1 MLLEL
6 HIKNFALID
15 SADLKFEKG
24 LNILTGETGAGKS
37 IVIDSVNFI
46 MGDKQSRDIIRT
58 GAESAYVEGVFDANS
73 EETSH
78 ILQENGIDEED
89 VLIISRE
96 INQNGR
102 SISRINGKTV
112 TVSLLKQI
120 MKYIIDIHGQHQHQ
134 SLLDEQNHIQILDSF
149 CGSNII
155 EIKKQYKA
163 LYEQIKEIENQIDRI
178 NLDEKYRQR
187 KLELLSYQINEI
199 NEAKLKLNEDEE
211 LYKKKEVLANAE
223 KIYSSLSLAYNIL
236 YSAEEQSSSY
246 DGIGSSIGYLEG
258 IEKYDEKLKNI
269 RNELEDVYYSLEG
282 IVDEIREYKD
292 NIDFE
297 PDVLNQVELRL
308 DLINNLKM
316 KYGNSIEEILAYCE
330 RSSSELN
337 ELVNNNQTIDKLN
350 QKKKDGYI
358 KLNKLAEDISRIR
371 KEVAVKLGN
380 RIEEELRYLGMDKA
394 SFKIV
399 VEDNENLN
407 EDGKNKVYFM
417 MTANIGE
424 PLKPL
429 SKVASGGELSR
440 IMLAIKSVIADVDS
454 IPTLIFDE
462 IDTGISGRAAQAV
475 AEKMCL
481 ISKNHQILCVTH
493 LPQIASMADV
503 HFKIEKNIID
513 GKTYTNV
520 LKLNNKG
527 QTEELARML
536 GGAILTDLTRK
547 HSTEMKNLA
556 NDLKGEIRKSKNI

>member
-6 HIKNFALID
+6 HIKDFALID

-73 EETSH
+73 EEASH

-112 TVSLLKQI
+112 TVSLLKQV
-120 MKYIIDIHGQHQHQ
+120 MKYIIDIYGQHQHQ

-149 CGSNII
+149 CGSSII

-163 LYEQIKEIENQIDRI
+163 LYEQTKEIENQIDRI
-178 NLDEKYRQR
+178 NLDEKDRQR
-187 KLELLSYQINEI
+187 KLGLLSYQINEI
-199 NEAKLKLNEDEE
+199 NEAKLKPNEDEE
-211 LYKKKEVLANAE
+211 LYKKREVLANAE
-223 KIYSSLSLAYNIL
+223 KIYSSLSHAYNIL
-236 YSAEEQSSSY
+236 YSSEEQNSSY

-258 IEKYDEKLKNI
+258 IEKYDEKLENI
-269 RNELEDVYYSLEG
+269 KNELKDVYYNLEG

-297 PDVLNQVELRL
+297 PDVLNQVEIRL
-308 DLINNLKM
+308 DLINSLKM

-337 ELVNNNQTIDKLN
+337 ELVNNNQTIDKLS

-358 KLNKLAEDISRIR
+358 KLNKLAEDISKIR
-371 KEVAVKLGN
+371 KEVAVKLED

-399 VEDNENLN
+399 VEDNESLN

-417 MTANIGE
+417 MTANVGE

-481 ISKNHQILCVTH
+481 ISKNHQVLCVTH

-520 LKLNNKG
+520 LKLNDKG

-547 HSTEMKNLA
+547 HSIEMKSLA
-556 NDLKGEIRKSKNI
+556 NDLKGKIRKT

>member
-6 HIKNFALID
+6 HIKDFALID

-112 TVSLLKQI
+112 TVSLLKQV
-120 MKYIIDIHGQHQHQ
+120 MKYIIDIYGQHQHQ

-149 CGSNII
+149 CGSSII

-178 NLDEKYRQR
+178 NLDEKDRQR
-187 KLELLSYQINEI
+187 KLGLLSYQINEI
-199 NEAKLKLNEDEE
+199 NEAKLKPNEDEE
-211 LYKKKEVLANAE
+211 LYKKREVLANAE
-223 KIYSSLSLAYNIL
+223 KIYSSLSHAYNIL
-236 YSAEEQSSSY
+236 YSSEEQNSSY

-258 IEKYDEKLKNI
+258 IEKYDEKLENI
-269 RNELEDVYYSLEG
+269 KNELKDVYYNLEG

-297 PDVLNQVELRL
+297 PDVLNQVEIRL
-308 DLINNLKM
+308 DLINSLKM

-337 ELVNNNQTIDKLN
+337 ELVNNNQTIDKLS

-358 KLNKLAEDISRIR
+358 KLNKLAEDISKIR
-371 KEVAVKLGN
+371 KEVAVKLED

-399 VEDNENLN
+399 VEDNESLN

-417 MTANIGE
+417 MTANVGE

-481 ISKNHQILCVTH
+481 ISKNHQVLCVTH

-520 LKLNNKG
+520 LKLDNKG

-547 HSTEMKNLA
+547 HSIEMKSLA
-556 NDLKGEIRKSKNI
+556 NDLKGKIRKT

>member
-6 HIKNFALID
+6 HIKDFALID

-73 EETSH
+73 EEASH

-112 TVSLLKQI
+112 TVSLLKQV
-120 MKYIIDIHGQHQHQ
+120 MKYIIDIYGQHQHQ

-149 CGSNII
+149 CGSSII

-163 LYEQIKEIENQIDRI
+163 LYEQTKEIENQIDRI
-178 NLDEKYRQR
+178 NLDEKDRQR
-187 KLELLSYQINEI
+187 KLGLLSYQINEI
-199 NEAKLKLNEDEE
+199 NEAKLKPNEDEE
-211 LYKKKEVLANAE
+211 LYKKREVLANAE
-223 KIYSSLSLAYNIL
+223 KIYSSLSHAYNIL
-236 YSAEEQSSSY
+236 YSSEEQNSSY

-258 IEKYDEKLKNI
+258 IEKYDEKLENI
-269 RNELEDVYYSLEG
+269 KNELKDVYYNLEG

-297 PDVLNQVELRL
+297 PDVLNQVEIRL
-308 DLINNLKM
+308 DLINSLKM

-337 ELVNNNQTIDKLN
+337 ELVNNNQTIDKLS

-358 KLNKLAEDISRIR
+358 KLNKLAEDISKIR
-371 KEVAVKLGN
+371 KEVAVKLED

-399 VEDNENLN
+399 VEDNESLN

-417 MTANIGE
+417 MTANVGE

-481 ISKNHQILCVTH
+481 ISKNHQVLCVTH

-520 LKLNNKG
+520 LKLDNKG

-547 HSTEMKNLA
+547 HSIEMKSLA
-556 NDLKGEIRKSKNI
+556 NDLKGKIRKT

>member
-6 HIKNFALID
+6 HIKDFALID

-112 TVSLLKQI
+112 TVSLLKQV
-120 MKYIIDIHGQHQHQ
+120 MKYIIDIYGQHQHQ

-149 CGSNII
+149 CGSSII

-178 NLDEKYRQR
+178 NLDEKDRQR
-187 KLELLSYQINEI
+187 KLGLLSYQINEI
-199 NEAKLKLNEDEE
+199 NEAKLKPNEDEE
-211 LYKKKEVLANAE
+211 LYKKREVLANAE
-223 KIYSSLSLAYNIL
+223 KIYSSLSNAYNIL
-236 YSAEEQSSSY
+236 YSSEEQNSSY

-258 IEKYDEKLKNI
+258 IEKYDEKLENI
-269 RNELEDVYYSLEG
+269 KNELKDVYYNLEG

-297 PDVLNQVELRL
+297 PDVLNQVEIRL
-308 DLINNLKM
+308 DLINSLKM

-337 ELVNNNQTIDKLN
+337 ELVNNNQTIDKLS

-358 KLNKLAEDISRIR
+358 KLNKLAEDISKIR
-371 KEVAVKLGN
+371 KEVAVKLED

-399 VEDNENLN
+399 VEDNESLN

-417 MTANIGE
+417 MTANVGE

-481 ISKNHQILCVTH
+481 ISKNHQVLCVTH

-520 LKLNNKG
+520 LKLNDKG

-547 HSTEMKNLA
+547 HSIEMKSLA
-556 NDLKGEIRKSKNI
+556 NDLKGKIRKT

>member
-1 MLLEL
+1 
-6 HIKNFALID
+6 
-15 SADLKFEKG
+15 
-24 LNILTGETGAGKS
+24 
-37 IVIDSVNFI
+37 
-46 MGDKQSRDIIRT
+46 
-58 GAESAYVEGVFDANS
+58 
-73 EETSH
+73 
-78 ILQENGIDEED
+78 
-89 VLIISRE
+89 
-96 INQNGR
+96 
-102 SISRINGKTV
+102 
-112 TVSLLKQI
+112 
-120 MKYIIDIHGQHQHQ
+120 
-134 SLLDEQNHIQILDSF
+134 
-149 CGSNII
+149 
-155 EIKKQYKA
+155 
-163 LYEQIKEIENQIDRI
+163 
-178 NLDEKYRQR
+178 
-187 KLELLSYQINEI
+187 
-199 NEAKLKLNEDEE
+199 
-211 LYKKKEVLANAE
+211 
-223 KIYSSLSLAYNIL
+223 
-236 YSAEEQSSSY
+236 
-246 DGIGSSIGYLEG
+246 
-258 IEKYDEKLKNI
+258 
-269 RNELEDVYYSLEG
+269 G

-297 PDVLNQVELRL
+297 PDVLNQVEIRL
-308 DLINNLKM
+308 DLINSLKM

-337 ELVNNNQTIDKLN
+337 ELVNNNQTIDKLS

-358 KLNKLAEDISRIR
+358 KLNKLAEDISKIR
-371 KEVAVKLGN
+371 KEVAVKLED

-399 VEDNENLN
+399 VEDNESLN

-417 MTANIGE
+417 MTANVGE

-481 ISKNHQILCVTH
+481 ISKNHQVLCVTH

-520 LKLNNKG
+520 LKLNDKG

-547 HSTEMKNLA
+547 HSIEMKSLA
-556 NDLKGEIRKSKNI
+556 NDLKGKIRKT

>member
-6 HIKNFALID
+6 HIKDFALID

-112 TVSLLKQI
+112 TVSLLKQV
-120 MKYIIDIHGQHQHQ
+120 MKYIIDIYGQHQHQ

-149 CGSNII
+149 CGSSII

-163 LYEQIKEIENQIDRI
+163 LYEQTKEIENQIDRI
-178 NLDEKYRQR
+178 NLDEKDRQR
-187 KLELLSYQINEI
+187 KLGLLSYQINEI
-199 NEAKLKLNEDEE
+199 NEAKLKPNEDEE
-211 LYKKKEVLANAE
+211 LYKKREVLANAE
-223 KIYSSLSLAYNIL
+223 KIYSSLSNAYNIL
-236 YSAEEQSSSY
+236 YSSEEQNSSY

-258 IEKYDEKLKNI
+258 IEKYDEKLENI
-269 RNELEDVYYSLEG
+269 KNELKDVYYNLEG

-297 PDVLNQVELRL
+297 PDVLNQVEIRL
-308 DLINNLKM
+308 DLINSLKM

-337 ELVNNNQTIDKLN
+337 ELVNNNQTIDKLS

-358 KLNKLAEDISRIR
+358 KLNKLAEDISKIR
-371 KEVAVKLGN
+371 KEVAVKLED

-399 VEDNENLN
+399 VEDNESLN

-417 MTANIGE
+417 MTANVGE

-481 ISKNHQILCVTH
+481 ISKNHQVLCVTH

-520 LKLNNKG
+520 LKLNDKG

-547 HSTEMKNLA
+547 HSIEMKSLA
-556 NDLKGEIRKSKNI
+556 NDLKGKIRKT

>member
-6 HIKNFALID
+6 HIKDFALID

-112 TVSLLKQI
+112 TVSLLKQV
-120 MKYIIDIHGQHQHQ
+120 MKYIIDIYGQHQHQ

-149 CGSNII
+149 CGSSII

-178 NLDEKYRQR
+178 NLDEKDRQR
-187 KLELLSYQINEI
+187 KLGLLSYQINEI
-199 NEAKLKLNEDEE
+199 NEAKLKPNEDEE
-211 LYKKKEVLANAE
+211 LYKKREVLANAE
-223 KIYSSLSLAYNIL
+223 KIYSSLSNAYNIL
-236 YSAEEQSSSY
+236 YSSEEQNSSY

-258 IEKYDEKLKNI
+258 IEKYDEKLENI
-269 RNELEDVYYSLEG
+269 KNELKDVYYNLEG

-297 PDVLNQVELRL
+297 PDVLNQVEIRL
-308 DLINNLKM
+308 DLINSLKM

-337 ELVNNNQTIDKLN
+337 ELVNNNQTIDKLS

-358 KLNKLAEDISRIR
+358 KLNKLAEDISKIR
-371 KEVAVKLGN
+371 KEVAVKLED

-399 VEDNENLN
+399 VEDNESLN

-417 MTANIGE
+417 MTANVGE

-481 ISKNHQILCVTH
+481 ISKNHQVLCVTH

-520 LKLNNKG
+520 LKLDNKG

-547 HSTEMKNLA
+547 HSIEMKSLA
-556 NDLKGEIRKSKNI
+556 NDLKGKIRKT

>member
-6 HIKNFALID
+6 HIKDFALID

-73 EETSH
+73 EEASH

-112 TVSLLKQI
+112 TVSLLKQV
-120 MKYIIDIHGQHQHQ
+120 MKYIIDIYGQHQHQ

-149 CGSNII
+149 CGSSII

-178 NLDEKYRQR
+178 NLDEKDRQR
-187 KLELLSYQINEI
+187 KLGLLSYQINEI
-199 NEAKLKLNEDEE
+199 NEAKLKPNEDEE
-211 LYKKKEVLANAE
+211 LYKKREVLANAE
-223 KIYSSLSLAYNIL
+223 KIYSSLSNAYNIL
-236 YSAEEQSSSY
+236 YSSEEQNSSY

-258 IEKYDEKLKNI
+258 IEKYDEKLENI
-269 RNELEDVYYSLEG
+269 KNELKDVYYNLEG

-297 PDVLNQVELRL
+297 PDVLNQVEIRL
-308 DLINNLKM
+308 DLINSLKM

-337 ELVNNNQTIDKLN
+337 ELVNNNQTIDKLS

-358 KLNKLAEDISRIR
+358 KLNKLAEDISKIR
-371 KEVAVKLGN
+371 KEVAVKLED

-399 VEDNENLN
+399 VEDNESLN

-417 MTANIGE
+417 MTANVGE

-481 ISKNHQILCVTH
+481 ISKNHQVLCVTH

-520 LKLNNKG
+520 LKLNDKG

-547 HSTEMKNLA
+547 HSIEMKSLA
-556 NDLKGEIRKSKNI
+556 NDLKGKIRKT

>member
-6 HIKNFALID
+6 HIKDFALID

-112 TVSLLKQI
+112 TVSLLKQV
-120 MKYIIDIHGQHQHQ
+120 MKYIIDIYGQHQHQ

-149 CGSNII
+149 CGSSII

-163 LYEQIKEIENQIDRI
+163 LYEQTKEIENQIDRI
-178 NLDEKYRQR
+178 NLDEKDRQR
-187 KLELLSYQINEI
+187 KLGLLSYQINEI
-199 NEAKLKLNEDEE
+199 NEAKLKPNEDEE
-211 LYKKKEVLANAE
+211 LYKKREVLANAE
-223 KIYSSLSLAYNIL
+223 KIYSSLSHAYNIL
-236 YSAEEQSSSY
+236 YSSEEQNSSY

-258 IEKYDEKLKNI
+258 IEKYDEKLENI
-269 RNELEDVYYSLEG
+269 KNELKDVYYNLEG

-297 PDVLNQVELRL
+297 PDVLNQVEIRL
-308 DLINNLKM
+308 DLINSLKM

-337 ELVNNNQTIDKLN
+337 ELVNNNQTIDKLS

-358 KLNKLAEDISRIR
+358 KLNKLAEDISKIR
-371 KEVAVKLGN
+371 KEVAVKLED

-399 VEDNENLN
+399 VEDNESLN

-417 MTANIGE
+417 MTANVGE

-481 ISKNHQILCVTH
+481 ISKNHQVLCVTH

-520 LKLNNKG
+520 LKLNDKG

-547 HSTEMKNLA
+547 HSIEMKSLA
-556 NDLKGEIRKSKNI
+556 NDLKGKIRKT

>member
-6 HIKNFALID
+6 HIKDFALID

-73 EETSH
+73 EEASH

-112 TVSLLKQI
+112 TVSLLKQV
-120 MKYIIDIHGQHQHQ
+120 MKYIIDIYGQHQHQ

-149 CGSNII
+149 CGSSII

-178 NLDEKYRQR
+178 NLDEKDRQR
-187 KLELLSYQINEI
+187 KLGLLSYQINEI
-199 NEAKLKLNEDEE
+199 NEAKLKPNEDEE
-211 LYKKKEVLANAE
+211 LYKKREVLANAE
-223 KIYSSLSLAYNIL
+223 KIYSSLSNAYNIL
-236 YSAEEQSSSY
+236 YSSEEQNSSY

-258 IEKYDEKLKNI
+258 IEKYDEKLENI
-269 RNELEDVYYSLEG
+269 KNELKDVYYNLEG

-297 PDVLNQVELRL
+297 PDVLNQVEIRL
-308 DLINNLKM
+308 DLINSLKM

-337 ELVNNNQTIDKLN
+337 ELVNNNQTIDKLS

-358 KLNKLAEDISRIR
+358 KLNKLAEDISKIR
-371 KEVAVKLGN
+371 KEVAVKLED

-399 VEDNENLN
+399 VEDNESLN

-417 MTANIGE
+417 MTANVGE

-481 ISKNHQILCVTH
+481 ISKNHQVLCVTH

-520 LKLNNKG
+520 LKLDNKG

-547 HSTEMKNLA
+547 HSIEMKSLA
-556 NDLKGEIRKSKNI
+556 NDLKGKIRKT

>member
-6 HIKNFALID
+6 HIKDFALID

-73 EETSH
+73 EEASH

-112 TVSLLKQI
+112 TVSLLKQV
-120 MKYIIDIHGQHQHQ
+120 MKYIIDIYGQHQHQ

-149 CGSNII
+149 CGSSII

-178 NLDEKYRQR
+178 NLDEKDRQR
-187 KLELLSYQINEI
+187 KLGLLSYQINEI
-199 NEAKLKLNEDEE
+199 NEAKLKPNEDEE
-211 LYKKKEVLANAE
+211 LYKKREVLANAE
-223 KIYSSLSLAYNIL
+223 KIYSSLSHAYNIL
-236 YSAEEQSSSY
+236 YSSEEQNSSY

-258 IEKYDEKLKNI
+258 IEKYDEKLENI
-269 RNELEDVYYSLEG
+269 KNELKDVYYNLEG

-297 PDVLNQVELRL
+297 PDVLNQVEIRL
-308 DLINNLKM
+308 DLINSLKM

-337 ELVNNNQTIDKLN
+337 ELVNNNQTIDKLS

-358 KLNKLAEDISRIR
+358 KLNKLAEDISKIR
-371 KEVAVKLGN
+371 KEVAVKLED

-399 VEDNENLN
+399 VEDNESLN

-417 MTANIGE
+417 MTANVGE

-481 ISKNHQILCVTH
+481 ISKNHQVLCVTH

-520 LKLNNKG
+520 LKLNDKG

-547 HSTEMKNLA
+547 HSIEMKSLA
-556 NDLKGEIRKSKNI
+556 NDLKGKIRKT

>member
-6 HIKNFALID
+6 HIKDFALID

-58 GAESAYVEGVFDANS
+58 GAESAYVEGVFDINS
-73 EETSH
+73 EETLH
-78 ILQENGIDEED
+78 MLRENGIDEED

-112 TVSLLKQI
+112 TVSLLKRV
-120 MKYIIDIHGQHQHQ
+120 MKYIIDIYGQHQHQ

-178 NLDEKYRQR
+178 NLDEKNRQR

-199 NEAKLKLNEDEE
+199 NEAKLKPNEDEE

-223 KIYSSLSLAYNIL
+223 KIYSTLSLVYNIL
-236 YSAEEQSSSY
+236 YSSEEQNSSY

-258 IEKYDEKLKNI
+258 IEKYDEKLENI
-269 RNELEDVYYSLEG
+269 KNELKDVYYSLEG

-308 DLINNLKM
+308 DLISSLKM

-330 RSSSELN
+330 KSSLELN
-337 ELVNNNQTIDKLN
+337 ELVNNNQTVDKLN

-358 KLNKLAEDISRIR
+358 KLNKLAEDISKVR
-371 KEVAVKLGN
+371 KEVAVKLED

-394 SFKIV
+394 SFRIV

-417 MTANIGE
+417 MTANVGE

-481 ISKNHQILCVTH
+481 ISKNHQVLCVTH

-520 LKLNNKG
+520 LKLDNKG

-547 HSTEMKNLA
+547 HSIEMKNLA
-556 NDLKGEIRKSKNI
+556 NDLKNEIRKSKNI